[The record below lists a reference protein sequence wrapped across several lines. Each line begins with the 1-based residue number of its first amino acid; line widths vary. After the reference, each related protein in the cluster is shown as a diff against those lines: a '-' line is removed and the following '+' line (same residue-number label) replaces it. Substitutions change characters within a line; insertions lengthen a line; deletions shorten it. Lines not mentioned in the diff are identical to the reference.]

1 MPIRADVWAL
11 SHGVHTR
18 GLEKTDDDTSDLGT
32 DMSDP
37 IDANAVCDRIQP
49 HFDRHVPGDGIEV
62 EFRLGRF
69 NGNYFDTNIGQAAFE
84 KVVDG
89 LRRYDGWERVDAWE
103 TDVYY
108 NDAQRTRL
116 TIDSET
122 GEQVAVQ
129 KTKLAQEDFLEFSE
143 APFDVRFT
151 ISRENPVPNYDPS
164 SHPMDRRRT
173 KSRTSFVRKNL
184 SIDAT
189 VSTGDPVDKDAEHDV
204 SYQLELEIMDPSEVG
219 CVEEL
224 FNIVYKINDIFRVLK

>member
-11 SHGVHTR
+11 SHGVRTR
-18 GLEKTDDDTSDLGT
+18 RLEKTDDDTSDAG
-32 DMSDP
+32 MSDVV
-37 IDANAVCDRIQP
+37 NTNVVCDRIQS
-49 HFDRHVPGDGIEV
+49 HFDRHVPGDGVEV

-69 NGNYFDTNIGQAAFE
+69 NGNYFDTNVGRAVFE
-84 KVVDG
+84 KVVG
-89 LRRYDGWERVDAWE
+89 ALTRYEGWERVNTWDA
-103 TDVYY
+103 DVYY

-116 TIDSET
+116 TIDTGT
-122 GEQVAVQ
+122 GEQVAIQ

-143 APFDVRFT
+143 APFDIRFA

-164 SHPMDRRRT
+164 NHPMDRRRT

-204 SYQLELEIMDPSEVG
+204 SYQLELEIIDPSEVG
-219 CVEEL
+219 CTEEL
-224 FNIVYKINDIFRVLK
+224 FNMVYKINDLFRVIK